1 MKVGS
6 LKNEGE
12 FSHGKSREPAFPE
25 SLFLAAPFLGSLL
38 HSARVPIA
46 ESSDKQHTSPTQSRE
61 DIANFRHWGLQ
72 NSPE

>member
-1 MKVGS
+1 MF

-25 SLFLAAPFLGSLL
+25 SLFLAAPFLGGLL

-46 ESSDKQHTSPTQSRE
+46 ESSGADKGKRLCDLLHFTLVP
-61 DIANFRHWGLQ
+61 F
-72 NSPE
+72 PM